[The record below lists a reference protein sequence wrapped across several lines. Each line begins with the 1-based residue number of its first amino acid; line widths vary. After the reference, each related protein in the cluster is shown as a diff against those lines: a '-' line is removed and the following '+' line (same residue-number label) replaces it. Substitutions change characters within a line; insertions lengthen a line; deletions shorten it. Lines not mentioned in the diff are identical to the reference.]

1 MDRRFRLAA
10 ASAIAVLWMIGL
22 GFIRPVLSLPDI
34 SALDRIISGDSEIPV
49 RDLAGN
55 LIYTYHSPT
64 YGEQEKVDLNGISD
78 ELIALTIST
87 EDNRFFSNPG
97 FSPAAI
103 LRAFIQNLILRR
115 TFSGASTI
123 TQQVVRN
130 ILLSPEERFERSIG
144 RKVKEIL
151 LAALMTQRYDKET
164 ILTVYL
170 NEMYYGQNATG
181 VEKAAQVYFGKHASE
196 IGLSEAAFIAGLP
209 QAPNYYGYN
218 KNAGQNRQREVLRM
232 LERAIREDRCIQISS
247 GKDPKTFCPSHEEIR
262 GSFPPPLTEE
272 DRNDQPGIP

>member
-49 RDLAGN
+49 RNLAGN
-55 LIYTYHSPT
+55 L
-64 YGEQEKVDLNGISD
+64 
-78 ELIALTIST
+78 
-87 EDNRFFSNPG
+87 RFFSNPG

-196 IGLSEAAFIAGLP
+196 IDLPEAAFIAGLP

-247 GKDPKTFCPSHEEIR
+247 GKDPKTFCPTHEEIR

>member
-1 MDRRFRLAA
+1 MNRRLHLAA

-22 GFIRPVLSLPDI
+22 GFVRPVLQLPDI
-34 SALDRIISGDSEIPV
+34 SALDRVAAGETLIPV
-49 RDLAGN
+49 RNLAGN
-55 LIYTYHSPT
+55 LIYVYHSPV
-64 YGEQEKVDLNGISD
+64 YGEQSKTTLDRISD

-144 RKVKEIL
+144 RKTKEIL
-151 LAALMTQRYDKET
+151 LAALVTLRYDKET
-164 ILTVYL
+164 ILTIYL
-170 NEMYYGQNATG
+170 NEMFYGQNATG
-181 VEKAAQVYFGKHASE
+181 AEKAAEVYFGKHASE
-196 IGLSEAAFIAGLP
+196 LDLSEAAFIAGLP
-209 QAPNYYGYN
+209 QAPNYYGN
-218 KNAGQNRQREVLRM
+218 DKNAGLNRQREVLRM
-232 LERAIREDRCIQISS
+232 LERAVREDRCIQISG
-247 GKDPKTFCPSHEEIR
+247 GKEPKVYCPSPEEIR
-262 GSFPPPLTEE
+262 RSFPLPQSE
-272 DRNDQPGIP
+272 DN